1 MAVFTEVLNDM
12 IDIKEMEEVDQQAWI
27 LWASAPLGTFG
38 LHASHSSHACTWTD
52 AALAVP
58 QQINLAHH
66 LTGFFSTLHYLIIA
80 HSSGSPCFQRFLS
93 PLCRMCDYHVSNI

>member
-12 IDIKEMEEVDQQAWI
+12 IDIKEMEEVDQQAWV

-58 QQINLAHH
+58 ANQFGTSFDRIFL
-66 LTGFFSTLHYLIIA
+66 
-80 HSSGSPCFQRFLS
+80 HSSLPDHSSFFWEPMLS
-93 PLCRMCDYHVSNI
+93 TFSFTTL